1 MTPVLSEYAQAS
13 AKPVVQAIEDARSKR
28 IEADLDAFLAAR
40 FGKSMVPAI
49 KAAHEV
55 EEGRP
60 IEILWDVTTAATA
73 HARSLTNND
82 KRIEIE
88 RAAGEVLKFAA

>member
-1 MTPVLSEYAQAS
+1 VTPVLSEYAQAS